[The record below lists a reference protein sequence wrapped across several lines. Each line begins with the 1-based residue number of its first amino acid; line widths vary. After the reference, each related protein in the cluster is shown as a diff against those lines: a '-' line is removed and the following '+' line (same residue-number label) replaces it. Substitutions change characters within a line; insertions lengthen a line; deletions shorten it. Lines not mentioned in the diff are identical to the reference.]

1 MKVKKDYY
9 IEQQLRHM
17 VNNKMKIDLIYFKM
31 RALAEAPQL
40 LMHYLNIEYNYIMSW
55 DYYGKEWQEVKSQ
68 IPFKQL
74 PMIVVDDKHE
84 ICQSI
89 AILKFIENIAG
100 QKLKEPVL
108 DAKANAILQSA
119 QELFLPLNPA
129 VNFAV
134 GDDFIKRR
142 DDMIPFLQTRFEELE
157 KILKSNDN
165 KFFINNEPRGCDFAA
180 FHHFDLSKRLDEMI
194 IKKFPRLEQ
203 FLDDISS
210 LSSIENYLSKRPE
223 LIDVSIEPKLI
234 IDGTAQPTGTQ
245 KT

>member
-1 MKVKKDYY
+1 
-9 IEQQLRHM
+9 
-17 VNNKMKIDLIYFKM
+17 M

-40 LMHYLNIEYNYIMSW
+40 LMHYADIEYNYIMSW
-55 DYYGKEWQEVKSQ
+55 DYYDKEWQEVKPQ

-74 PMIVVDDKHE
+74 PMIVVDDEHE

-89 AILKFIENIAG
+89 AILNFIQNIAG
-100 QKLKEPVL
+100 LKLEDPVQ

-142 DDMIPFLQTRFEELE
+142 DDMLPFLQTRFEELE
-157 KILKSNDN
+157 KIINLNGGR
-165 KFFINNEPRGCDFAA
+165 FFIDDTPRACDFAV
-180 FHHFDLSKRLDEMI
+180 FHHLDLSRKLDGKI
-194 IKKFPRLEQ
+194 IKEFPRLEK
-203 FLDDISS
+203 FLDDIAS
-210 LSSIENYLSKRPE
+210 LSSIESYLSERPE
-223 LIDVSIEPKLI
+223 LIDVSIEPKLVI
-234 IDGTAQPTGTQ
+234 NGKAHPTGTV